1 MIKKISAFNGLILGI
16 FSIFGAF
23 VLEGGS
29 VNALFLIPPII
40 IVFGGTFAAV
50 IIGFGYDNFVNM
62 FKLMRLAY
70 FPQKFE
76 PKRVINSIVQFSYK
90 ARKEGLLALDRDIN
104 KVDYFFAKK
113 LLRNAVDGTD
123 PDSLQ
128 DLAELEI
135 RSVQERHYSNIF
147 IFTKMG
153 GYAPTMGILGTVMG
167 LIMALSHAGADPNSL
182 IKSIATA
189 FIATLWGV
197 FSANLIWLPIAD
209 KLKKCHQ
216 EEKQMMELSL
226 QGVLA
231 LQSGEVPALVKARLV
246 SMLSQKEQESML
258 PQREFEKRFR

>member
-1 MIKKISAFNGLILGI
+1 MIKRYSTFYGLILGI

-40 IVFGGTFAAV
+40 IVFGGTFATV
-50 IIGFGYDNFVNM
+50 IIGFGYDNFKNM
-62 FKLMRLAY
+62 FRLIKLAY

-76 PKRVINSIVQFSYK
+76 PKRIINSIVQFSYK

-104 KVDYFFAKK
+104 RVEYFFCRK
-113 LLRNAVDGTD
+113 LLRNAIDGTE

-135 RSVQERHYSNIF
+135 KAVQERHYSNIF

-231 LQSGEVPALVKARLV
+231 LQSGEIPALVKSRL
-246 SMLSQKEQESML
+246 LSML
-258 PQREFEKRFR
+258 PQKDQESMQPVRELEKSLR

>member
-1 MIKKISAFNGLILGI
+1 MIKKFSTINGLVLGI
-16 FSIFGAF
+16 LSIFGAF
-23 VLEGGS
+23 ILEGGS

-50 IIGFGYDNFVNM
+50 IIGFGYENFRRL
-62 FKLMRLAY
+62 FRLMRLAY
-70 FPQKFE
+70 FPQRYD

-90 ARKEGLLALDRDIN
+90 SRKEGLLALDREIN
-104 KVDYFFAKK
+104 KVDFFFCKK
-113 LLRNAVDGTD
+113 LLRNAVDGVD

-135 RSVQERHYSNIF
+135 KSVQERHYSNIF

-231 LQSGEVPALVKARLV
+231 LQSGEIPALVKARLV
-246 SMLSQKEQESML
+246 SMLPQKEQESLL
-258 PQREFEKRFR
+258 PRREFERALR

>member
-1 MIKKISAFNGLILGI
+1 MMKKFSTLNGLALGI

-23 VLEGGS
+23 ILEGGS

-50 IIGFGYDNFVNM
+50 IIGFGYDNFKNL
-62 FKLMRLAY
+62 FKLMKLAY
-70 FPQKFE
+70 FPKKFE
-76 PKRVINSIVQFSYK
+76 PKKIINSIVQFSYK
-90 ARKEGLLALDRDIN
+90 SRKEGLLSLDREIN
-104 KVDYFFAKK
+104 KVDYFFCKK

-135 RSVQERHYSNIF
+135 KSVQERHYNNIF

-231 LQSGEVPALVKARLV
+231 LQSGEIPALVKARLI
-246 SMLSQKEQESML
+246 SML
-258 PQREFEKRFR
+258 PQKDQENMLPRREFEKPLR

>member
-1 MIKKISAFNGLILGI
+1 MIKKYSAFNGLLLGI

-23 VLEGGS
+23 LLEGGS
-29 VNALFLIPPII
+29 INALFLIPPII

-50 IIGFGYDNFVNM
+50 IIGFGYDNFINL
-62 FKLMRLAY
+62 FKLAKLAY
-70 FPQKFE
+70 FPEKFE
-76 PKRVINSIVQFSYK
+76 PKRIINSIVQFSYK
-90 ARKEGLLALDRDIN
+90 ARKEGILALDRDIN
-104 KVDYFFAKK
+104 KVDYTFCKK
-113 LLRNAVDGTD
+113 LLRSAVDGID

-128 DLAELEI
+128 DLAELEMK
-135 RSVQERHYSNIF
+135 SVQERHYSNIF

-231 LQSGEVPALVKARLV
+231 LQSGEIPALVKARLI
-246 SMLSQKEQESML
+246 SMLPQKEQETML
-258 PQREFEKRFR
+258 PRREFEKVLR

>member
-1 MIKKISAFNGLILGI
+1 MMKKFSTVNGLFLGVV
-16 FSIFGAF
+16 SVFGAF
-23 VLEGGS
+23 ILEGGS

-50 IIGFGYDNFVNM
+50 IIGFGFENFKNM
-62 FKLMRLAY
+62 FSLIKLAY

-76 PKRVINSIVQFSYK
+76 PKKVINNIVQFSYK
-90 ARKEGLLALDRDIN
+90 ARKEGLLSLDRDIN
-104 KVDYFFAKK
+104 RIDYFFCKK
-113 LLRNAVDGTD
+113 LLRNAIDGTD

-128 DLAELEI
+128 DLAELEM

-231 LQSGEVPALVKARLV
+231 LQSGEIPAMVKSRLV
-246 SMLSQKEQESML
+246 SMLPQKDQESML
-258 PQREFEKRFR
+258 RLRELEKTIR

>member
-1 MIKKISAFNGLILGI
+1 MIKKYSAFNGLILGV

-23 VLEGGS
+23 ILEGGS
-29 VNALFLIPPII
+29 IHALFLIPPII

-50 IIGFGYDNFVNM
+50 IIGFGYSKFLNM
-62 FKLMRLAY
+62 FKLIKLAY

-90 ARKEGLLALDRDIN
+90 ARKEGLLSLDRDIN
-104 KVDYFFAKK
+104 KVEYYFAKK

-135 RSVQERHYSNIF
+135 KATQERHYSNIF

-216 EEKQMMELSL
+216 EEKHMMELSL

-231 LQSGEVPALVKARLV
+231 LQSGEIPALVKARLI
-246 SMLSQKEQESML
+246 SMLSQTEQESML

>member
-62 FKLMRLAY
+62 FRLMRLAY

-135 RSVQERHYSNIF
+135 KSVQERHYSNIF

-167 LIMALSHAGADPNSL
+167 LIMALSHAGSDPNSL

-209 KLKKCHQ
+209 KLKRCHQ

>member
-1 MIKKISAFNGLILGI
+1 MIKKLSTVNGLILGVL
-16 FSIFGAF
+16 SIFGAF
-23 VLEGGS
+23 ILEGGS
-29 VNALFLIPPII
+29 INALFLIPPII

-50 IIGFGYDNFVNM
+50 IIGFGYENFK
-62 FKLMRLAY
+62 KLFGLVKLAY
-70 FPQKFE
+70 FPQKHE
-76 PKRVINSIVQFSYK
+76 PKKIINSIVQFSYK
-90 ARKEGLLALDRDIN
+90 ARKEGLLSLDREIN

-113 LLRNAVDGTD
+113 LLRSAVDGVD

-135 RSVQERHYSNIF
+135 KSVQERHYNNIF

-231 LQSGEVPALVKARLV
+231 LQSGEIPALVKARLV
-246 SMLSQKEQESML
+246 SMLPQKDQETML
-258 PQREFEKRFR
+258 PRREFERVLR